1 MNSLKS
7 AKALFLQGKLD
18 QAEFLFLK
26 NLEIEEEA
34 ETFLFLG
41 MIQVQKKD
49 YESAYHF
56 LIKCIEKNPDDGN
69 ACNELGVVCLREG
82 KEKEAVYWLKR
93 AVLSLK
99 NDARHVSLYN
109 LAILYKIWN
118 RPGTLYSIFTGPTN
132 SRTGFQ
138 GRSIVKRRITFYLKS
153 FLLKARGDYFLSD
166 SVNRPV
172 ELLHQT

>member
-118 RPGTLYSIFTGPTN
+118 RPERSLQYIHRALTLEPDF
-132 SRTGFQ
+132 RDA
-138 GRSIVKRRITFYLKS
+138 
-153 FLLKARGDYFLSD
+153 LLLRE
-166 SVNRPV
+166 
-172 ELLHQT
+172 ELLSI